1 MSEKSSSIWM
11 TIAIVCAVLLVGAIV
26 ALVVVVARGGDDVD
40 KKALEDKVGTLEEQ
54 VSQQEKQIELLE
66 GELAEAEADRDE
78 AEKEAEEEEEEAEV
92 PSDREQLEALGEQVA
107 GDDFHV
113 GEIVIDGDWARVSVV
128 PNGPT
133 SGQGDNVY
141 YHKVNGKWTYA
152 DMGTGLQYGDIPG
165 APESIFP

>member
-1 MSEKSSSIWM
+1 MNDKGRSIWM
-11 TIAIVCAVLLVGAIV
+11 AVAVACAVLLVGAVI

-40 KKALEDKVGTLEEQ
+40 KKALEDKVDALEEQ
-54 VSQQEKQIELLE
+54 VSQQEKQIDILE
-66 GELAEAEADRDE
+66 RELAEAEAGDE
-78 AEKEAEEEEEEAEV
+78 AVEEDEEDVGEEITV

-165 APESIFP
+165 APESLFP